1 MPGTLLLRPDASEQV
16 GLGHASR
23 CLAIAEAWTALGG
36 HAVMLTGPDA
46 AGLAPRAH
54 AARVE
59 LRTDAPAAPASD
71 LRAITGLAGALRP
84 DWLLLDGTF
93 DAPFVQAARAAVP
106 RVARFTESGR
116 YDPAS
121 LGLVDAVINPN
132 ADADAADCLALPPA
146 AVRCLGVTYA
156 PLRPEAR
163 ALRGDGLEPAVHGT
177 LLAFGGSDPDGAS
190 ELVVAQLGRWGGLA
204 PVTLVVG
211 PANTRRA
218 ALQAAATDRLR
229 VLVAPDHPSRWWNA
243 AAVALVAAGVTMLE
257 LLCVGMPCLVYVRS
271 PAQRREVEALVAV
284 GAVAGVVDRGE
295 LASGSALER
304 LDALL
309 ADGIRRE
316 QVGRRARHLVD
327 GLGAE
332 RVARRLA
339 GEAA

>member
-1 MPGTLLLRPDASEQV
+1 MPGTLLLRPDASAQV

-23 CLAIAEAWTALGG
+23 CLAIAEAWTGLGG
-36 HAVMLTGPDA
+36 HALVLTGPDA
-46 AGLAPRAH
+46 AGLAPRAR
-54 AARVE
+54 AAGVE
-59 LRTDAPAAPASD
+59 LRTDAPAAAASD
-71 LRAITGLAGALRP
+71 LRAVTELAGTLRP
-84 DWLLLDGTF
+84 DWLLLDGAF

-106 RVARFTESGR
+106 RVARFAESGR

-132 ADADAADCLALPPA
+132 ADAADDDCITLPPS
-146 AVRCLGVTYA
+146 AVRCLGVRYA

-211 PANTRRA
+211 PANARRA
-218 ALQAAATDRLR
+218 TLQAAATDRLR
-229 VLVAPDHPSRWWNA
+229 VLVAPEHPYRWWNA
-243 AAVALVAAGVTMLE
+243 GAVALVAAGVTMLE
-257 LLCVGMPCLVYVRS
+257 LLCVGMPCLVYARHA
-271 PAQRREVEALVAV
+271 AQRREVEALVAA

-295 LASGSALER
+295 LASGAALER

-309 ADGIRRE
+309 SDGAARARL
-316 QVGRRARHLVD
+316 GRRARELVD